1 MLKQDMKFTDHEGRE
16 RSVTLHFNLD
26 KLEITELQLEYPNG
40 LQAALQEIMDSESNK
55 EALAF
60 IKDLVD
66 RSYGEK
72 DADGVHFNKQPE
84 VLQRFKSAVYYP
96 DFLFSL
102 FQDGGKRG
110 FDFIKGILPADL
122 VREAMN
128 DLNGQSLE
136 MSAREQ
142 FAKRSRNQ
150 NTPEMDV
157 IDATKEYTSVH
168 EPTQKSADDY
178 KVTESRTGT
187 EPQESIFGGQPDP
200 EAEPNRVP
208 VGMTPAEYEEFQ
220 AWQNSRKMQDQRQ
233 AQEPEDE
240 GIMFSRPIHESAV
253 QPQPEEIPI
262 RRRETG
268 LSLGQQLRGD
278 SQQ

>member
-1 MLKQDMKFTDHEGRE
+1 MLKQDMKFIDHEGRE
-16 RSVTLHFNLD
+16 RTTTLHFNLD

-40 LQAALQEIMDSESNK
+40 MESALKEIMESESNK

-60 IKDLVD
+60 IKDLVN

-72 DADGVHFNKQPE
+72 DADGVHFDKRPE
-84 VLQRFKSAVYYP
+84 VLQRFQSASYYP

-110 FDFIKGILPADL
+110 FDFIKGVLPADL

-136 MSAREQ
+136 LSAREK
-142 FAKRSRNQ
+142 FAQRHRAQ
-150 NTPEMDV
+150 NTPEMSV
-157 IDATKEYTSVH
+157 IDTTKEYTSVH
-168 EPTQKSADDY
+168 ESEPTQKSAADY
-178 KVTESRTGT
+178 EVTEARTGS
-187 EPQESIFGGQPDP
+187 EPEKPIFGGQPEADP
-200 EAEPNRVP
+200 RPA
-208 VGMTPAEYEEFQ
+208 GMSDGDWEEFK
-220 AWQNSRKMQDQRQ
+220 AWQNSRKLQDTRQ

-240 GIMFSRPIHESAV
+240 GVLFSRPIHQELA
-253 QPQPEEIPI
+253 QAQPEEIPI

-268 LSLGQQLRGD
+268 LPLGQQLRGD
-278 SQQ
+278 AQQ